1 MKIKEAKKKLK
12 IKTFDHKKWYSKKKR
27 KKRKNPYLQLL
38 LVILMQ
44 PSYFLYILLFILLM
58 MGIFLKIFYNWDIL
72 IIFWFV
78 FLRGQGHWGE
88 ERLFQFFFSFS
99 FILFQALI
107 TGNENSVFII
117 YLIFK
122 SGKNELCSCCIF
134 ILSFVCW
141 LCDDWVL
148 VYVKEYC

>member
-1 MKIKEAKKKLK
+1 MI
-12 IKTFDHKKWYSKKKR
+12 FQKKR
-27 KKRKNPYLQLL
+27 KKRKKPYLQLL

-99 FILFQALI
+99 FILFQALT

-122 SGKNELCSCCIF
+122 SGKKMICALVVYLFCRLC
-134 ILSFVCW
+134 VG
-141 LCDDWVL
+141 
-148 VYVKEYC
+148 YVMTEYLFMWRNTVNI